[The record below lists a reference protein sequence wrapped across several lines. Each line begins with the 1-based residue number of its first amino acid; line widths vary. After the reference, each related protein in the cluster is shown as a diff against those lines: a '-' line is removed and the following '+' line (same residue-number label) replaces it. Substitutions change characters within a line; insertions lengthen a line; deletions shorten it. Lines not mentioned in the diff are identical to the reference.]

1 MELSDEYF
9 NISIEYFKFNKNR
22 KTEETVYILCDC
34 SQAIDIIV
42 KRLCFAIR
50 FEVFKR
56 PALLESALSEMNVK
70 IILAWIPGHQG
81 IEFNEFTDFLAEEAA
96 RDIYTGRLSAPS
108 FVTYNDVAKIA
119 ADITRKSWQKKW
131 DQDVCGSYIIIIIK
145 PRDYSGVMS
154 KTSRTPYKKE

>member
-1 MELSDEYF
+1 M
-9 NISIEYFKFNKNR
+9 NISIFQLNISSSAR
-22 KTEETVYILCDC
+22 TERLKKLCIFYVTVLRQLISL
-34 SQAIDIIV
+34 S

-56 PALLESALSEMNVK
+56 LALLESALSEMNVK

-81 IEFNEFTDFLAEEAA
+81 IEFNEFTDFLAKEAA

-119 ADITRKSWQKKW
+119 ADITRKSWQRKW

-145 PRDYSGVMS
+145 RRD
-154 KTSRTPYKKE
+154 

>member
-1 MELSDEYF
+1 
-9 NISIEYFKFNKNR
+9 
-22 KTEETVYILCDC
+22 VYILCDC

-50 FEVFKR
+50 FEVSKR
-56 PALLESALSEMNVK
+56 LALLESALSEMNVK

-81 IEFNEFTDFLAEEAA
+81 IEFNEFTDFLAKEAA

-119 ADITRKSWQKKW
+119 ADITRKSWQRKW
-131 DQDVCGSYIIIIIK
+131 DQDVCGSYIIIIIIIK
-145 PRDYSGVMS
+145 
-154 KTSRTPYKKE
+154 